1 MAQRILFKDSGLGSS
16 NNPLSGYKFVG
27 YNGLTFSQ
35 LDSDGNIIPIAG
47 SGSGSGLN
55 TASNGLSVLGDSV
68 QIGGFLNQTTTID
81 GNGQD
86 LNIDG
91 LLNFSVTASQTI
103 QFRSIDGSGFDKYV
117 QVSNSDVSIHSGST
131 FVGGS
136 TYSTA
141 IISDTSAYLYSQVA
155 SGDNSFI
162 SAEQGQVYLEIW
174 KGLSSSWIR
183 IPIVSESVSD
193 GSTNNNMIIKD
204 DISVKGLVYYDD
216 YTSNF
221 TTYSLVTKGYV
232 DALSFASGVSGTGTT
247 NYVPKWTGTNTLSS
261 TSKIYDDGTNVG
273 INNSSPFFQLD
284 IDGSTRIRATESN
297 YELQTVAVSGH
308 FYVNHQ
314 QIVGG
319 SKNTQLTLDCAGN
332 SYDVGAKLSHYQ
344 DGSLEGFSS
353 LYLTPTSTGGAIALI
368 SGASGSE
375 FVSQTYSVFFMDSKA
390 VSIGNNQLYWNS
402 TGHTNA
408 IFYVST
414 TSSNVGIGTS
424 TPDSKA
430 ILDLSSTTKGFL
442 PPRMTADQANAAFG
456 TQSTAPEGMLI
467 YITSTSS
474 NPAINEC
481 FFDVGWYGRQDAPGP
496 GYSGSSGGFNW
507 VKLGYYSY
515 G

>member
-1 MAQRILFKDSGLGSS
+1 MAQRILFKDSGLGNS

-35 LDSDGNIIPIAG
+35 LDSDGNITPI
-47 SGSGSGLN
+47 SGSGGSG
-55 TASNGLSVLGDSV
+55 AVSVDNGLSIESGDIILGGTMSIDTSLAGEGNRLSLSNFSRITAGVSDRFSV
-68 QIGGFLNQTTTID
+68 YAQS
-81 GNGQD
+81 GNGY
-86 LNIDG
+86 
-91 LLNFSVTASQTI
+91 T
-103 QFRSIDGSGFDKYV
+103 SGF
-117 QVSNSDVSIHSGST
+117 SGN
-131 FVGGS
+131 
-136 TYSTA
+136 
-141 IISDTSAYLYSQVA
+141 D
-155 SGDNSFI
+155 
-162 SAEQGQVYLEIW
+162 
-174 KGLSSSWIR
+174 
-183 IPIVSESVSD
+183 SESSIGYSDSLILGTSSLLKVTEEGISMQSRDNGGAYSSIGVYNTPESVND
-193 GSTNNNMIIKD
+193 GSTDNTFIIND
-204 DISVKGLVYYDD
+204 PLNSKGLVYLDD
-216 YTSNF
+216 YTSNYS
-221 TTYSLVTKGYV
+221 TYSLVHKGYV

-247 NYVPKWTGTNTLSS
+247 NFIPKWTGTNTLSS

-297 YELQTVAVSGH
+297 YELETVAVSGH

-344 DGSLEGFSS
+344 DGTLEGFSS
-353 LYLTPTSTGGAIALI
+353 LYLTPTSSGGAIALI

-375 FVSQTYSVFFMDSKA
+375 FVSLTYSVFFMDSKA

-456 TQSTAPEGMLI
+456 TQSTAPEGMLV
-467 YITSTSS
+467 YITATSS
-474 NPAINEC
+474 DPAVAAC
-481 FFDVGWYGRQDAPGP
+481 FYNVGWFGRLSTAYWGNTV
-496 GYSGSSGGFNW
+496 GW
-507 VKLGYYSY
+507 VELTWQVLS
-515 G
+515 